1 MKDKRGIALIM
12 VLIFLFL
19 ISALIMENTVS
30 SSLKLELLTASRA
43 YLQAYSLAW
52 GGINYGL
59 GVLARDDDLRVD
71 WLGEAWAQGPFEPEE
86 KEGRVK
92 IWIEDE
98 MGRVNVNRL
107 GKAKK
112 RERRDRIEQLLELCD
127 LLHTSYSFVPALID
141 WIDADKEV
149 TVLSFVS
156 GENEGAED
164 EYYTYLD
171 NPYPAKNLPL
181 EVPAEIL
188 WIKGMDK
195 EKWQGSEETPGWE
208 KLLTLWGNGRV
219 NLNTA
224 PFPVLKATLQVYSS
238 EVIGDDLIEEMVEAR
253 KNDPFL
259 NVDSLSPYL
268 DKKVIS
274 RLRRSALL
282 GFSSSIFSVKA
293 EARVEGVK
301 VTIKSVWE
309 RKNDGFRV
317 KYTQIE

>member
-1 MKDKRGIALIM
+1 M

-30 SSLKLELLTASRA
+30 SNLKLELLTSSRA

-59 GVLARDDDLRVD
+59 GVLAQDDDLRVD
-71 WLGEAWAQGPFEPEE
+71 WLGEEWAQGPFEQEE
-86 KEGRVK
+86 SEGRVK
-92 IWIEDE
+92 VWIEDE
-98 MGRVNVNRL
+98 MGRINVNRL

-112 RERRDRIEQLLELCD
+112 QERRDRIEQLLELCD
-127 LLHTSYSFVPALID
+127 LLHTPYSFVPALID

-149 TVLSFVS
+149 TVLPFVT

-188 WIKGMDK
+188 WVKGMDE
-195 EKWQGSEETPGWE
+195 EKWQGSKKTPGWRE
-208 KLLTLWGNGRV
+208 LLTLWGNGKV

-224 PFPVLKATLQVYSS
+224 PFSVLKATLQVYSS
-238 EVIGDDLIEEMVEAR
+238 EVIGDDLVEEMLEAR
-253 KNDPFL
+253 KNNPFL
-259 NVDSLSPYL
+259 KVEDLSPYL

-274 RLRRSALL
+274 RLRSSSLV
-282 GFSSSIFSVKA
+282 GFSSSLFSVKA

-309 RKNDGFRV
+309 RKRNGFRV
-317 KYTQIE
+317 KYTQLE

>member
-1 MKDKRGIALIM
+1 M

-19 ISALIMENTVS
+19 ISALIMENTIS
-30 SSLKLELLTASRA
+30 SNLKLELLTSSRA

-59 GVLARDDDLRVD
+59 GVLAQDDDLRVD
-71 WLGEAWAQGPFEPEE
+71 WLGEEWAQGPFEPEE
-86 KEGRVK
+86 SEGRVK
-92 IWIEDE
+92 VWIEDE
-98 MGRVNVNRL
+98 MGRINVNML
-107 GKAKK
+107 GKAKGK
-112 RERRDRIEQLLELCD
+112 KRRDRIEQLLELCD

-149 TVLSFVS
+149 TVLPFVS

-171 NPYPAKNLPL
+171 TPYPTKNLPL

-188 WIKGMDK
+188 WIKGMD
-195 EKWQGSEETPGWE
+195 EAKWRGTDEMPGWE
-208 KLLTLWGNGRV
+208 KLLTLWGDGRV

-238 EVIGDDLIEEMVEAR
+238 EVIGDDLIEEMLEAR
-253 KNDPFL
+253 KSNPFL
-259 NVDSLSPYL
+259 KVDSLAPYL
-268 DKKVIS
+268 DKKTIS
-274 RLRRSALL
+274 RLRRSSLV
-282 GFSSSIFSVKA
+282 GFSSSLFSLKA

-301 VTIKSVWE
+301 VTIKSIWE
-309 RKNDGFRV
+309 RKKDGFRV
-317 KYTQIE
+317 KYTQVE